1 MPTFESR
8 PEDEVSPERDAGY
21 PVPMDRTPP
30 AVPTWADRIAPL
42 IGDSRATDD
51 RARQRSRSE
60 LWRLLH
66 AALFAALR
74 AQAGRIAPV
83 SQEDLEDLASG
94 KALELLE
101 QAEGNRWEPEAR
113 TGREVA
119 GYVWRVARNALV
131 DLARR
136 RGREAPPPGDAEA
149 WDVALAERSGRE
161 AGPLD
166 MTHAEEFVGDLAV
179 CLGDLAPR
187 ARVAWSLR
195 ALLERPSLEIGRR
208 LALKPGHVDVIVQRA
223 RESLTRCMRT
233 KGHAA
238 TDVHPQA
245 FVMLWSR
252 ISPATWSGM
261 HSQEPDHD

>member
-1 MPTFESR
+1 
-8 PEDEVSPERDAGY
+8 
-21 PVPMDRTPP
+21 MDRTPP
-30 AVPTWADRIAPL
+30 AVPAWADRIAPL
-42 IGDSRATDD
+42 IGDTHASDD
-51 RARQRSRSE
+51 LARQRSRGE

-101 QAEGNRWEPEAR
+101 QAEGNCWEPQAR

-136 RGREAPPPGDAEA
+136 RGREAPPPTDAEA
-149 WDVALAERSGRE
+149 WDVALAERGGRE
-161 AGPLD
+161 AGPLEL
-166 MTHAEEFVGDLAV
+166 TQAEEFVGDLSG
-179 CLGDLAPR
+179 CLGELTPR
-187 ARVAWSLR
+187 SRVAWALR

-208 LALKPGHVDVIVQRA
+208 LAIKPAHVDVIVQRA
-223 RESLTRCMRT
+223 RESITRCMHA
-233 KGHAA
+233 KGHRA

-252 ISPATWSGM
+252 MSTVPLFDMNSTEM
-261 HSQEPDHD
+261 HP